1 VDNQTAIGPE
11 LGKIRRR
18 RMFLL
23 ALILVYLPATL
34 ATLNLTHSVKATGA
48 VFAVWFVLL
57 CIAVTLT
64 AVVRCPQCRNPFH
77 MHDSSLRYSRKCS
90 HCGLHIHADKTD
102 QQ

>member
-1 VDNQTAIGPE
+1 VENQTAIGPE
-11 LGKIRRR
+11 LAKIRKR
-18 RMFLL
+18 RMFLM

-34 ATLNLTHSVKATGA
+34 ATLNLTHSIKATGV

-64 AVVRCPQCRNPFH
+64 AVVRCPQCQNTFH
-77 MHDSSLRYSRKCS
+77 MRESTLRYSRKCS